1 MISIHIAVKKRR
13 QHYISHKKY
22 IEYHNDDCSYIY
34 LYVYCIYYII
44 LSHMSRTQKYI
55 ELCAYFVGKYNID
68 NNDNN
73 NSYGNK

>member
-1 MISIHIAVKKRR
+1 
-13 QHYISHKKY
+13 
-22 IEYHNDDCSYIY
+22 
-34 LYVYCIYYII
+34 
-44 LSHMSRTQKYI
+44 MSRTQKYI